1 MNLYDKIDNLITKN
15 INNKIN
21 NINDINNIRI
31 IFGKLVNNISDKNST
46 FFNTKITPDK
56 INILV
61 PLITSLFSIN
71 YKINKIY
78 KLYSLDNILD
88 VNINENGTK
97 CTNVNSRNYIDNNI
111 LNNCIII
118 CNKNINE
125 SLISF
130 SNMKK
135 YYNVEKYISI
145 KWEIYNNCYI
155 ICNVNKDYITF
166 ELEINKINAINKIKN
181 KINNFSKILS
191 HLDVNSNEI
200 N

>member
-15 INNKIN
+15 INNN
-21 NINDINNIRI
+21 INNIRI
-31 IFGKLVNNISDKNST
+31 IFGKPVNIISDKNST
-46 FFNTKITPDK
+46 FFNTQITSDK

-71 YKINKIY
+71 YEINKTY
-78 KLYSLDNILD
+78 KLYSLENILD
-88 VNINENGTK
+88 VKINENGTK
-97 CTNVNSRNYIDNNI
+97 CTNVISRNYIDNNI
-111 LNNCIII
+111 LDNCIII
-118 CNKNINE
+118 CNKTFNKP
-125 SLISF
+125 LISF

-135 YYNVEKYISI
+135 YYNIEKYISI

-166 ELEINKINAINKIKN
+166 ELEINKINAIDKIKK